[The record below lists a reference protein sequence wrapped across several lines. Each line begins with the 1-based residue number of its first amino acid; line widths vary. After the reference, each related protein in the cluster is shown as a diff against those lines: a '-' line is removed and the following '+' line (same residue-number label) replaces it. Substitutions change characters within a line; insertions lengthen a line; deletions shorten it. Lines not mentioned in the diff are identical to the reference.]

1 MSLVILSASE
11 VSTLR
16 SLRGRLSLNSVL
28 NLKCKLHF
36 KVWIFR
42 FLTKAQNDKV
52 LPARHFEPFAK
63 RRPNGLQ
70 GASRSKKIHKNV
82 KIRFEIMDTSLSYES
97 SV

>member
-1 MSLVILSASE
+1 MSLVILSVSE

-16 SLRGRLSLNSVL
+16 SLWSRLSLNLAL

-52 LPARHFEPFAK
+52 LPARHCEQILQIAKLCFAINK
-63 RRPNGLQ
+63 TPTNAFDLSKAPKFQ
-70 GASRSKKIHKNV
+70 GAKS
-82 KIRFEIMDTSLSYES
+82 
-97 SV
+97 